1 MALRFLHTSDVH
13 LGRAFSY
20 LGERAPDH
28 QERLKRAFERVY
40 RIAHQYE
47 CQAILNA
54 GDLFDSPRVSRGWVE
69 FALTIVSSVSIPT
82 VLIPGNHDPIEHHPL
97 KEFSLPSQLHFLTEP
112 KRTRMLPLDLEIVAI
127 PAGLERYAG
136 GLLQRNP
143 AGVPYQVGLLHGSMP
158 SAGGAGTLDPA
169 LIAQSQLDYVALGD
183 WHSPQD
189 FTTGSVV
196 CWYSGAP
203 EMIMPNQRLPAV
215 VLIVELEQ
223 GNPPRV
229 QAVPSGEAVYPE
241 GTNGTLELD
250 ITAWDDPFELLESVK
265 ARLTPNTV
273 ARLRLVGQ
281 WRGKTPLNIYDFA
294 ENLRKSCLWLEL
306 ESAFLSEAMSPETPF
321 EHMLAKVAQER
332 TEASPNESALIDE
345 AYQLALYLLRG
356 GRL

>member
-1 MALRFLHTSDVH
+1 MALRLLHTSDVH
-13 LGRAFSY
+13 LGRAFGY
-20 LGERAPDH
+20 LGERAPEH

-40 RIAHQYE
+40 RLAHQHN
-47 CQAILNA
+47 CQAVLIA

-69 FALTIVSSVSIPT
+69 FALTIISSVSIPT

-97 KEFSLPSQLHFLTEP
+97 RGFSLPNQLHFLTEP
-112 KRTRMLPLDLEIVAI
+112 TRTRVLPLDLEIVAI

-143 AGVPYQVGLLHGSMP
+143 AGVPCQVGLLHGSMP
-158 SAGGAGTLDPA
+158 SAGGAGTLNPA

-189 FTTGSVV
+189 FTTGNVV

-215 VLIVELEQ
+215 VLMVELEQ
-223 GNPPRV
+223 GRPPRV

-241 GTNGTLELD
+241 GTNGTLEVD
-250 ITAWDDPFELLESVK
+250 ITAWEDPFELLESVK

-273 ARLRLVGQ
+273 ARLRLVGR
-281 WRGKTPLNIYDFA
+281 WHGEKSLNVYDFA
-294 ENLRKSCLWLEL
+294 ENLRKNCLWLEV
-306 ESAFLSEAMSPETPF
+306 ESAFLGEPLSPQTPF
-321 EHMLAKVAQER
+321 EQVLAQVAQER
-332 TEASPNESALIDE
+332 TKSAPTDTALIEE